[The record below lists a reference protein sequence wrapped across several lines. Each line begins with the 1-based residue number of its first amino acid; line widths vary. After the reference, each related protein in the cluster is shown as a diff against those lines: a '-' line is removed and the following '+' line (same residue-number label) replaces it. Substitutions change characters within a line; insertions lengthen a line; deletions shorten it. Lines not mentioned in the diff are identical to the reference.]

1 MRFSPTTAPSSS
13 PTLAAWSRRSS
24 AVAARAL
31 VSRSPTVDR
40 CGTSGVGFVGT
51 RRDAGA
57 VRAPFLV
64 ALEGVIQ
71 VIISVLKRLV
81 SRMRK

>member
-1 MRFSPTTAPSSS
+1 MIGVELP
-13 PTLAAWSRRSS
+13 AWGLLVRDET
-24 AVAARAL
+24 RA
-31 VSRSPTVDR
+31 
-40 CGTSGVGFVGT
+40 
-51 RRDAGA
+51 
-57 VRAPFLV
+57 RAPFLV

>member
-1 MRFSPTTAPSSS
+1 MIGVELP
-13 PTLAAWSRRSS
+13 AWGLLVRDET
-24 AVAARAL
+24 RAL
-31 VSRSPTVDR
+31 
-40 CGTSGVGFVGT
+40 
-51 RRDAGA
+51 
-57 VRAPFLV
+57 RAPFLV